1 MRILIDLQGAQSG
14 SRSRGI
20 GRYSLALAKAI
31 VRNAREHEVLI
42 LLNGLFAES
51 IKDVQT
57 IFHDTFGTD
66 RCLIFT
72 APGPVAAL
80 TGENAWRRR
89 TAEIL
94 REYFIN
100 LIAPDAVLITSMVE
114 GAKDDAVT
122 SLGILKSKV
131 PTAAVLFDL
140 IPLGNPDQY
149 LTGEAESIW
158 YQEKIRWLCRADIL
172 FAISQSTADE
182 AIRLLH
188 IDPSRVENISSAA
201 DDIFLS
207 TNISSGTASVAKR
220 FGIQHPYLMH
230 SSAFEP
236 RKNFEGLIRA
246 YAALPKTVRAN
257 HQLVLVCEL
266 DMADRRELGSL
277 MLSLSLALD
286 EVVLPGFVTDE
297 DLVELYR
304 SCELFVFP
312 SFHEGFGL
320 PALEAMS
327 CGTPTIGS
335 NATSVPEVI
344 GRVDA
349 LFNPA
354 SIPDMSALIHKA
366 LTDADFYQSLKVHA
380 KVQAA
385 KFSWDKTALRVINTL
400 EKSVARPYSP
410 PQSVEN
416 NAARREAMLE
426 AVAEVAR
433 CIPPSDFEILELA
446 RGIEAN
452 YDELTRSTISCAPG
466 RDRMTASSP
475 LIYPEPNLETIT
487 SQVCTSRQF
496 TEATY
501 DRLCLEIA
509 QDKLRHRKQWE
520 YIYILRALEQLCVLL
535 PGSSGLG
542 FGCGKEPLA
551 AVMAKRGVDVLCTDV
566 APIQS
571 GDAYWGATNVRDY
584 FYEGICSWTQFEKH
598 VRFRPVN
605 MTSIPGDLGIYDF
618 LWSSCALEHL
628 GSLQHGIDFVLA
640 ANKYLRCGGIAVHTT
655 ELNAEGDEDTYES
668 TELSLYRKKDILRM
682 KELVERQGNTFLPL
696 NFNMGSEELDQYVDV
711 PPYSRDKHL
720 KIRIAEKYVTTSIG
734 FVILKRD

>member
-51 IKDVQT
+51 IKDIRT
-57 IFHDTFGTD
+57 SFHDTFGTD

-72 APGPVAAL
+72 LPGPVAAL
-80 TGENAWRRR
+80 TGDNAWRRR

-100 LIAPDAVLITSMVE
+100 IIAPDAVLITSMVE
-114 GAKDDAVT
+114 GGKDDAVT
-122 SLGILKSKV
+122 SLGILKSKA
-131 PTAAVLFDL
+131 PTAAILFDL

-149 LTGEAESIW
+149 LTGEAESAW
-158 YQEKIRWLCRADIL
+158 YQEKIRWLCRADVL

-182 AIRLLH
+182 AVRMLH

-201 DDIFLS
+201 DGIFLS
-207 TNISSGTASVAKR
+207 TNILPGVGSVAKR
-220 FGIQHPYLMH
+220 FGIQRPYLMH
-230 SSAFEP
+230 SGAFEP

-246 YAALPKTVRAN
+246 YAALPEAVRAN
-257 HQLVLVCEL
+257 HQLVLVCKL
-266 DMADRRELGSL
+266 DMAGRRELESL
-277 MLSLSLALD
+277 MLSLGLALD
-286 EVVLPGFVTDE
+286 EVVLPGFVTDD

-304 SCELFVFP
+304 ACALFVFP
-312 SFHEGFGL
+312 PFQEGFGL

-354 SIPDMSALIHKA
+354 SVPDMSALILKA
-366 LTDADFYQSLKVHA
+366 LTDADFYRSLKDHA

-385 KFSWDKTALRVINTL
+385 KFSWDKTALRVIHGL
-400 EKSVARPYSP
+400 EKFIARSYPP
-410 PQSVEN
+410 PQS
-416 NAARREAMLE
+416 AANEAAKREDMLE
-426 AVAEVAR
+426 AVAEVAH
-433 CIPPSDFEILELA
+433 CISPSDFEILELA
-446 RGIEAN
+446 RAIEAN
-452 YDELTRSTISCAPG
+452 YNELTRAKRSFG
-466 RDRMTASSP
+466 RGSDRVTADSP
-475 LIYPEPNLETIT
+475 PIYPEPRLETIT

-509 QDKLRHRKQWE
+509 QNKLRHRKQWE
-520 YIYILRALEQLCVLL
+520 YIYILRALEQLCALL

-551 AVMAKRGVDVLCTDV
+551 AVMAKRGVDVLCTDL
-566 APIQS
+566 APIES

-584 FYEGICSWTQFEKH
+584 FYEGICSWAEFEKH

-605 MTSIPGDLGIYDF
+605 MTSMPGDLGIYDF

-655 ELNAEGDEDTYES
+655 ELNVRDDEDTYES
-668 TELSLYRKKDILRM
+668 EKLSLYRKKDILRM
-682 KELVERQGNTFLPL
+682 KELVEKQGNTFLPL
-696 NFNMGSEELDQYVDV
+696 NFNMGSAELDQYVDV

-720 KIRIAEKYVTTSIG
+720 KIQIAEKYVTTSIG
-734 FVILKRD
+734 FVILKRN